1 MKNHE
6 AIRKLFEKTSTTPE
20 KKKANAGGR
29 KRKSKKTVHEQG
41 AGLHNK
47 YLTYE
52 QAKIFIADAVYIT
65 SASEYKDW
73 VRIKGYKFLPLTPE
87 YVYRAEWEGWP
98 TYIGTA
104 KPQPKGMKRLPYY
117 EAKSIAQKIALK
129 HDLTDG
135 DCFKN
140 WLQFSDAQYLLP
152 PEERELPTSIPRHP
166 QQYYDEWEGWPKFLG
181 KGLRSKLE
189 QVQEKAKLVAEANN
203 DQITE
208 YNGQPVFA
216 ITTGVDH
223 MNQNMI
229 KVVVNYDGLSQLI
242 ATCNNLQYDI
252 LSAYIFD
259 KSKLPIILD
268 DLATFATDKGDSQFL
283 VRDMQGL
290 LSTLSF
296 GNIELPRHLF

>member
-6 AIRKLFEKTSTTPE
+6 AIRKLFERTAVTPE
-20 KKKANAGGR
+20 KKKTNLGGR
-29 KRKSKKTVHEQG
+29 KPKGKKTVHEQG

-52 QAKIFIADAVYIT
+52 QAKIFVADAIYIT
-65 SASEYKDW
+65 SQTEYRDW
-73 VRIKGYKFLPLTPE
+73 VKVKGYKFLPLTPT
-87 YVYRAEWEGWP
+87 YVYRADWEGWP
-98 TYIGTA
+98 VFLGA
-104 KPQPKGMKRLPYY
+104 EPARPKGLKKLPYY
-117 EAKSIAQKIALK
+117 EAKSIVQKLAIK
-129 HDLTDG
+129 YDLTDG
-135 DCFKN
+135 DCFRN
-140 WLQFSDAQYLLP
+140 WLRFCDEQYLLP
-152 PEERELPTSIPRHP
+152 DDERDLPKTIPRHP
-166 QQYYDEWEGWPKFLG
+166 HSYYDEWEGWPKFLG

-189 QVQEKAKLVAEANN
+189 QLQEKAKLVAEANN

-223 MNQNMI
+223 MNPNMI
-229 KVVVNYDGLSQLI
+229 KVVVNYDGLSELI
-242 ATCNNLQYDI
+242 AACNNLQYDI
-252 LSAYIFD
+252 LGAYIFD
-259 KSKLPIILD
+259 KNQLANILD
-268 DLATFATDKGDSQFL
+268 DLATFGADKGDSRFL